1 MWSSTITAA
10 LPNGFS
16 AIRSAAGVA
25 ATAQVPDGF
34 PTALPS
40 AGSGF
45 AFVPQEVIDSQQIS
59 AGAPKFPGI
68 PNEFIFHPAEIRM
81 FYSSTSVFVDT
92 TAGLEA
98 LYQEAIT
105 RITSCASA
113 DCDMCD
119 GTTSAVNTHHQNIAF
134 VSLPN
139 VCR

>member
-1 MWSSTITAA
+1 M
-10 LPNGFS
+10 
-16 AIRSAAGVA
+16 A

-45 AFVPQEVIDSQQIS
+45 AFVPQEVIDSQQVG
-59 AGAPKFPGI
+59 GAPKYPGI

-105 RITSCASA
+105 RIISCANA

-119 GTTSAVNTHHQNIAF
+119 GTTSPVNTHHQNVVF
-134 VSLPN
+134 VSLTD